1 MFVQIYSRASGKY
14 IQVKRNGVD
23 AGGVN
28 GSQYG
33 KDADLCMCVFNST
46 IKLSVALSSL
56 ISFFCPVLN

>member
-33 KDADLCMCVFNST
+33 KDADLCMCVFN
-46 IKLSVALSSL
+46 IKTCRDRILLY
-56 ISFFCPVLN
+56 N

>member
-14 IQVKRNGVD
+14 IQVKKNGVD

-33 KDADLCMCVFNST
+33 KDADLCMCVFNIT
-46 IKLSVALSSL
+46 TCRDRIL
-56 ISFFCPVLN
+56 